1 MHVVRAYIV
10 YKQRFSVVEEQHA
23 AQPVIR
29 AAIAYKLGTAPPIPY
44 CDPKMM
50 IAAADVVCD
59 TRLRTCKDKDARF
72 PVATDFIIDKGRPTF
87 RPVNH
92 YARQNALRHDVIM
105 QEESSTLMA
114 ECWSL
119 PTYRNVRPEMRPLGT
134 RCR

>member
-92 YARQNALRHDVIM
+92 YARQNALCGPARCDHAGRRS
-105 QEESSTLMA
+105 EERRVGKEWRSRWGGDR
-114 ECWSL
+114 E
-119 PTYRNVRPEMRPLGT
+119 
-134 RCR
+134 